1 MLRLLIIA
9 VLLTGCNGG
18 GLLRGSGQ
26 EVPPPGPWDAMCQQR
41 PELLICQPDAKP

>member
-26 EVPPPGPWDAMCQQR
+26 EVPTPGQWERLCADQPQL
-41 PELLICQPDAKP
+41 EICKPDKKP